1 MMIRPLGLVPRRRQG
16 SRRKLQG
23 RIIGDIELP
32 VGHQLRRAACR
43 KSLSAITNRS
53 AISRRLV
60 LCVFSQPYWSQFSK
74 LILVTDQENFGPFDN
89 AGKKLVAFSKFTR
102 EFASAIDRR
111 IHFSPQFSLYVRES
125 VHDLRQRDAGS
136 DNKNVNVARRI
147 FVSRGHGAKY
157 EGQCDPLRQPS
168 QTIGNQLRRA
178 KRLARQTTQFPVK
191 RAFFIGLIVYL
202 TAFDRPRE
210 YPRAGQSVQLSL
222 HRPGAKP
229 RGLDH
234 LALVVTPFR
243 PGEEYTKYRLP
254 GRAEKRRSRAAIL
267 ARSG

>member
-1 MMIRPLGLVPRRRQG
+1 MLNCQSGTNSGVL
-16 SRRKLQG
+16 
-23 RIIGDIELP
+23 
-32 VGHQLRRAACR
+32 HAR

-60 LCVFSQPYWSQFSK
+60 LCVFSQPYWSQFSE

-125 VHDLRQRDAGS
+125 VHDLRERDAGS

-191 RAFFIGLIVYL
+191 RALFIGLIVYL
-202 TAFDRPRE
+202 TAFDRPRSRLNLILGRIRE
-210 YPRAGQSVQLSL
+210 TRKSRQIRTPRRHTGSEGQR
-222 HRPGAKP
+222 HRV
-229 RGLDH
+229 RTIIHGLQKSH
-234 LALVVTPFR
+234 HGLQ
-243 PGEEYTKYRLP
+243 
-254 GRAEKRRSRAAIL
+254 SR
-267 ARSG
+267 